1 MGSTFFNVLSCV
13 IVDSLT
19 QKRGI
24 RYQHTFA
31 TMSSKTRP
39 HIIAVAIYFEKT
51 YSSYAY
57 SFLSDK
63 ENYFRNVYQNS
74 WKCNGVRC
82 EKIPTTLLLDKD
94 KKIVS
99 FGYKAENDYRRMTEK
114 QRNEHYYFRRFRMML
129 QDKDDKLVSL
139 VNIYFDII

>member
-1 MGSTFFNVLSCV
+1 MCSTFFNVLSCV

-24 RYQHTFA
+24 RYQQTFA
-31 TMSSKTRP
+31 TMSSKTRL

-57 SFLSDK
+57 SFRFDK
-63 ENYFRNVYQNS
+63 KDNFHNIYRNS
-74 WKCNGVRC
+74 WICNDFRC

-99 FGYKAENDYRRMTEK
+99 FGYEAENDYSRMTEK